1 MAATEPIT
9 INVDP
14 EAAHLQERLVNASPD
29 QRQKLELLISL
40 HLRSFTQPPARSLTE
55 VMDEIGRK
63 AEERGLTPEILEEI
77 LRDK

>member
-14 EAAHLQERLVNASPD
+14 EAARIFKNASPE
-29 QRQKLELLISL
+29 QRQQLELLISL
-40 HLRSFTQPPARSLTE
+40 NLRSFTQPPARSLTE

-77 LRDK
+77 LRDE